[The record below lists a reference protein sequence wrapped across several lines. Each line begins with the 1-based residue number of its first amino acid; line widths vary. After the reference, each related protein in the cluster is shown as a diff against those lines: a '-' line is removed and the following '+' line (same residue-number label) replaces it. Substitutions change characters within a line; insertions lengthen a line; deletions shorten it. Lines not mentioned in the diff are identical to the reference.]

1 MPDAENLMNRAR
13 VAATAMAE
21 IPLDRRLDAIHELLV
36 RIRDRREWVVEKVT
50 ADTGKVRTDALVS
63 EVLGTLDYL
72 HWLGK
77 RAPKILADK
86 KVETPLA
93 LMGKKSRVWQEPVGV
108 AMVITPWNYPFHI
121 ALTTVAGALA
131 AGNAVLLK
139 PSEHTPLEG
148 VFEELFAGLDL
159 PEDALQVCQGDAA
172 VAQSLIAERPDKI
185 FFTGSAPT
193 GRRILAQAAELL
205 VPVDLEL
212 GGKDAMIVFDDV
224 DMTRTVAGALWGALT
239 NAGQSCTS
247 VERLYVQRGIYDE
260 FVRRLEREMDK
271 LVVRRNDQGD
281 ADLGAITTGFQ
292 CDIIQRH
299 LDDAREKGA
308 RIHGGGRLEGDEDVM
323 LPALISHINPD
334 MAIYREETFGPVIP
348 VLPFGTEEEA
358 VDEANALEFGLSA
371 SVWSRDLR
379 RAERISRRLAVGAVS
394 INNVMV
400 TEGNPA
406 LPFGGVRESGFGRV
420 KGEEGL
426 LGFTRSKAVMIDK
439 QSSTIEANWF
449 PYTKKKYG
457 LFGSLIEGLFGGG
470 LIRFALSG
478 LKLESLSQKPRD
490 SIEK

>member
-1 MPDAENLMNRAR
+1 MPEAGIVMQKAR
-13 VAATAMAE
+13 SAAAVMAE
-21 IPLDRRLDAIHELLV
+21 TPLDRRLDAIHQLLV
-36 RIRDRREWVVEKVT
+36 RIRERREWVVEKVM

-77 RAPKILADK
+77 RAPKILADE

-93 LMGKKSRVWQEPVGV
+93 LMGKKSRVWHEPLGV
-108 AMVITPWNYPFHI
+108 ALVITPWNYPFHI

-131 AGNAVLLK
+131 AGNAVVLK
-139 PSEHTPLEG
+139 PSEHTPLNG
-148 VFEELFAGLDL
+148 VFEELFDGLPL
-159 PEDALQVCQGDAA
+159 PEGACQVCYGDGAT
-172 VAQSLIAERPDKI
+172 AQALIAERPDKI

-193 GRRILAQAAELL
+193 GRRILAQAADLL

-224 DMTRTVAGALWGALT
+224 DLKRTVAGALWGALT

-247 VERLYVQRGIYDE
+247 VERLYVQRGIHDE
-260 FVRRLEREMDK
+260 FVRRLEHELDQ
-271 LVVRRNDQGD
+271 LVAGRNDGGD
-281 ADLGAITTGFQ
+281 ADIGAITTGFQ

-299 LDDAREKGA
+299 LDDAGEKGA
-308 RIHGGGRLEGDEDVM
+308 RVHGGGRLEGDEPVM
-323 LPALISHINPD
+323 LPAVVSNIRDD

-348 VLPFGTEEEA
+348 VIPFDREEEA
-358 VDEANALEFGLSA
+358 VEKANALDYGLSA
-371 SVWSRDLR
+371 SVWSRDLD
-379 RAERISRRLAVGAVS
+379 RAQRVSRRLAVGAVS

-420 KGEEGL
+420 KGAEGL

-439 QSSTIEANWF
+439 QSGTIEANWF
-449 PYTKKKYG
+449 PYTKAKYG
-457 LFGSLIEGLFGGG
+457 LFGRLIEGLFGGG
-470 LIRFALSG
+470 LIRFALAG
-478 LKLESLSQKPRD
+478 LKLESMSQKPRND
-490 SIEK
+490 VEK